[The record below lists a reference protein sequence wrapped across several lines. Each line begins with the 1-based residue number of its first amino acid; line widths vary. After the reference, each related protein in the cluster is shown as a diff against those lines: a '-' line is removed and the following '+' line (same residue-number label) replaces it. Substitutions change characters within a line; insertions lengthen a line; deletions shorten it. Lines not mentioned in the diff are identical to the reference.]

1 MKYLKNKLSVGGCLL
16 ITSLCATSCLQI
28 HTYDPLEF
36 KIICN
41 RGPIAYVLCGY
52 FDDDNLNVSKDESQI
67 EKAFETNEY
76 GIIGYDTIK
85 GLELCEKYD
94 NYVLLQ
100 NYCGGSY
107 TLISTNPEVSKT
119 FEGCKIL
126 ANNEK
131 GTLGAILNFV
141 KGNFNIDEVSFVE
154 SPSYEFYSDI
164 RSGRYLSDYDF
175 IALKAPYAQ
184 RLISNE
190 EEDNKAFGN
199 VCQSFRLYNIYGQMM
214 DPNTLNYDKY
224 YYAEDSLFVSK
235 DLLNNNSL
243 NKNYQSFIDTT
254 NIITDEAINDPYQT
268 MTQFN
273 RKTNKR
279 DVQFE
284 NYGYSIDEIGEL
296 QNWEQHN
303 NVKIPYNYTRFST
316 TFSNSDLQDYLNLI
330 GKSFDEKLF
339 Y

>member
-1 MKYLKNKLSVGGCLL
+1 
-16 ITSLCATSCLQI
+16 
-28 HTYDPLEF
+28 
-36 KIICN
+36 
-41 RGPIAYVLCGY
+41 
-52 FDDDNLNVSKDESQI
+52 
-67 EKAFETNEY
+67 
-76 GIIGYDTIK
+76 
-85 GLELCEKYD
+85 
-94 NYVLLQ
+94 
-100 NYCGGSY
+100 
-107 TLISTNPEVSKT
+107 
-119 FEGCKIL
+119 
-126 ANNEK
+126 
-131 GTLGAILNFV
+131 
-141 KGNFNIDEVSFVE
+141 
-154 SPSYEFYSDI
+154 
-164 RSGRYLSDYDF
+164 
-175 IALKAPYAQ
+175 
-184 RLISNE
+184 
-190 EEDNKAFGN
+190 
-199 VCQSFRLYNIYGQMM
+199 MM

-296 QNWEQHN
+296 QNWKQHN